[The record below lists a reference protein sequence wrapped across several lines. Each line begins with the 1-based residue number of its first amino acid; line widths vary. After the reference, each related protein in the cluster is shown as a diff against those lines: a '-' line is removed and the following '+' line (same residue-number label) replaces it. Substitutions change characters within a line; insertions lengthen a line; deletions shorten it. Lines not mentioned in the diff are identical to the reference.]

1 MTECE
6 SRSFLQSLL
15 DRVIRVELSDDRVV
29 VGRLACIDNYGNLI
43 IEDSIVHNA
52 DVEQHIASVMVPGKH
67 VIKLGIS

>member
-1 MTECE
+1 MTECK

-29 VGRLACIDNYGNLI
+29 VGRLMCIDNYGNLI

-52 DVEQHIASVMVPGKH
+52 DVEQNIASVMVPGKH